1 MLQITNDNIREILK
15 GMMAEAEYTA
25 EEMHNDA
32 GVSRRTAEI
41 QNDNPTLKTLNK
53 MFDVL
58 GYEVVIRR
66 KDESNTDTDSVTGLA
81 DVRIDRGNS
90 NT

>member
-1 MLQITNDNIREILK
+1 MFPITNDNIREILK

-66 KDESNTDTDSVTGLA
+66 KDESDINTDSVTGYA
-81 DVRIDRGNS
+81 DVRLDRGNG

>member
-66 KDESNTDTDSVTGLA
+66 KDESDTDINSHTRHG
-81 DVRIDRGNS
+81 DVCADRGNG

>member
-66 KDESNTDTDSVTGLA
+66 KDERNTDINCLTGLA
-81 DVRIDRGNS
+81 DVRPDRGNGY
-90 NT
+90 T

>member
-1 MLQITNDNIREILK
+1 MLPITNDHIREILK

-32 GVSRRTAEI
+32 GVSRKTAEI

-66 KDESNTDTDSVTGLA
+66 KDESNTDTDSVARLA
-81 DVRIDRGNS
+81 DVRPDRGNG

>member
-53 MFDVL
+53 MFDAL

-66 KDESNTDTDSVTGLA
+66 KDESDTDTDSVTGLA
-81 DVRIDRGNS
+81 DVRPDRGNG

>member
-66 KDESNTDTDSVTGLA
+66 KDERNIDITGTVRLA